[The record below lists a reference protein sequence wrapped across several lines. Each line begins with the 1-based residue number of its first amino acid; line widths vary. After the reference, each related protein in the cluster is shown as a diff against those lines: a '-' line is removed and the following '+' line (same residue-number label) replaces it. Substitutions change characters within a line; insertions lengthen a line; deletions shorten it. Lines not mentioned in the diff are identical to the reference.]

1 MALEVSLRACRS
13 RVKGFQT
20 RYKPSPALRAS
31 ARKVWVPWIEDPRL
45 RKLRRLRKEMRP
57 CSDPGGGM
65 IQGPSKGEGPSKGG
79 LEIREG
85 AGYEN
90 KGVTSMVPV
99 CRHGTPPY
107 PFPPT
112 LWGVQIPRT
121 GFSAKRG
128 AAGN

>member
-45 RKLRRLRKEMRP
+45 RKLQRLRKEMRP
-57 CSDPGGGM
+57 CSDPEGGM

-90 KGVTSMVPV
+90 KGVIRFCNGGFFQEAALVVRFGS
-99 CRHGTPPY
+99 G
-107 PFPPT
+107 
-112 LWGVQIPRT
+112 GVL
-121 GFSAKRG
+121 
-128 AAGN
+128 

>member
-1 MALEVSLRACRS
+1 
-13 RVKGFQT
+13 
-20 RYKPSPALRAS
+20 
-31 ARKVWVPWIEDPRL
+31 
-45 RKLRRLRKEMRP
+45 
-57 CSDPGGGM
+57 
-65 IQGPSKGEGPSKGG
+65 
-79 LEIREG
+79 
-85 AGYEN
+85 
-90 KGVTSMVPV
+90 MVPV